1 MKIELGRYKCKPVFV
16 DLDAA
21 MNQHSFFVGGT
32 GSGKTTEAQKMM
44 CEICE
49 QGGTILAI
57 DLHGSLEND
66 QIFWKYRSKFNRCM
80 HSFDAYME
88 AIPCEFLE
96 PIQYADG
103 TSESPVDTANA
114 VANAFGRILNL
125 GCNQRGVLRSAIEY
139 VIEAGTYDTL
149 GFCGITDA
157 LEKIGN
163 STAKSIRDKLHQLE
177 RHNIFRPGDGFMHD
191 GKINIIRLGKYD
203 LETQEILS
211 ELLLAYVWRLA
222 LSGKFKENGI
232 FVFLDEMQNLQSG
245 RHSAL
250 AQMLAEGRKFG
261 LNLLLATQQLAGC
274 STLIQHRLAQCAL
287 TLYFRPGTNCV
298 NTTAK
303 MIDPLSESEWSL
315 ILRTLK
321 RGEFVATGALEIDG
335 RLYERPLKISAFEEA
350 GEDET
355 VNESKRGRGTVRM

>member
-1 MKIELGRYKCKPVFV
+1 MKIELGRYKSKPVFV
-16 DLDAA
+16 DLNEA

-44 CEICE
+44 SEICE
-49 QGGTILAI
+49 QGGTILAV
-57 DLHGSLEND
+57 DLHGALEND
-66 QIFWKYRSKFNRCM
+66 QILWKYKPKFDKYM
-80 HSFDAYME
+80 HSIDAYME
-88 AIPCEFLE
+88 GISCKLLE
-96 PIQYADG
+96 PMQYVDG
-103 TSESPVDTANA
+103 TSENPGDTANGI
-114 VANAFGRILNL
+114 ANVFGRVWNL
-125 GCNQRGVLRSAIEY
+125 GCNQRGVLRSAVEYTIET
-139 VIEAGTYDTL
+139 GTYDTL

-163 STAKSIRDKLHQLE
+163 STAKTIRDKLCQLE
-177 RHNIFRPGDGFMHD
+177 RHNIFRPGDGFIHE
-191 GKINIIRLGKYD
+191 GKINVIHLGKFD
-203 LETQEILS
+203 LETQEVLAELVLS
-211 ELLLAYVWRLA
+211 YVWRLA
-222 LSGKFKENGI
+222 LGGKFKENGI

-274 STLIQHRLAQCAL
+274 SPLIQHRLAQCAL
-287 TLYFRPGTNCV
+287 ILYFRPGTNCV

-303 MIDPLSESEWSL
+303 MIDSLSESEWSL